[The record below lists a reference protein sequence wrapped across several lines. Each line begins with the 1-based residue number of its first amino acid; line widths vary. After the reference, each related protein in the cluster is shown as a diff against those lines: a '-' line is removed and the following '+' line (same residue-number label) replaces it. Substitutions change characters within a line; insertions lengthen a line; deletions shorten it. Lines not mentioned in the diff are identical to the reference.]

1 MPPLD
6 PVTPASL
13 VRTTVVAAEVD
24 TVPSILTSANLLI
37 MAILSDASSL
47 FSFSDTIS
55 FLSCVF

>member
-24 TVPSILTSANLLI
+24 TVPTILTSANLLI
-37 MAILSDASSL
+37 TAISSDASSL